1 MQTTSHIAYLPEGES
16 PYLLACWL
24 RTLPVDARVVLF
36 SGGGP
41 AIAGVSRHPALSAV
55 HNVDPEAPLPEAARQ
70 AVNVHE
76 RIYLPLSLDHIPMR
90 YRPDA
95 QMPELSPH
103 YALLRQLW
111 QWGFREAVF
120 VGHGGETVLRMPY
133 LLDGL
138 HNRHRGERCFVVG
151 NGPSL
156 NDIDMARLKG
166 EITLGS
172 NRCYLGYEAWG
183 FPFTYWGVYDQFQIE
198 EYHLD
203 YEAHVPV
210 ETVKFFPAEYWPVLR
225 VAQGCPVNSV
235 WPDPRPRAFS
245 DDPERVYRGFTVTY
259 MLLQIAA
266 IMGCDPIILIG
277 ADHRYE
283 LSRRGYSR
291 VFRSVR
297 RGVARHLRGGR
308 VYDAA
313 LAAQHAWRKGS
324 VAGAPSLWTTVDAA
338 SPTHFTARYTD
349 GGKNRFL
356 PPEPE
361 EAERDFACAQQWAE
375 ASGRRILNATPGSAL
390 EIFPKVE
397 FEELFS

>member
-1 MQTTSHIAYLPEGES
+1 M
-16 PYLLACWL
+16 
-24 RTLPVDARVVLF
+24 
-36 SGGGP
+36 P
-41 AIAGVSRHPALSAV
+41 AVA
-55 HNVDPEAPLPEAARQ
+55 
-70 AVNVHE
+70 
-76 RIYLPLSLDHIPMR
+76 
-90 YRPDA
+90 
-95 QMPELSPH
+95 PH
-103 YALLRQLW
+103 YELLRQLW
-111 QWGFREAVF
+111 HWGFREAVF
-120 VGHGGETVLRMPY
+120 VDHGGETMLPMPH

-156 NDIDMARLKG
+156 NAIDMTRLKE

-172 NRCYLGYEAWG
+172 NRCYLGYDSWG

-198 EYHLD
+198 EYHRD
-203 YEAHVPV
+203 YEAQVPA
-210 ETVKFFPAEYWPVLR
+210 ETVKFFPAEYGSVLR

-245 DDPERVYRGFTVTY
+245 DDPAQVYRGFTVTY

-291 VFRSVR
+291 VLRSVR

-313 LAAQHAWRKGS
+313 LAAHRAWRKGG
-324 VAGAPSLWTTVDAA
+324 VAGAPSLWTTADAT
-338 SPTHFTARYTD
+338 SPTHFTTHYTD

-361 EAERDFACAQQWAE
+361 EADRDFACALQWANG
-375 ASGRRILNATPGSAL
+375 SGRRILNATPGSAL
-390 EIFPKVE
+390 EVFPKVA
-397 FEELFS
+397 FEGLF

>member
-1 MQTTSHIAYLPEGES
+1 
-16 PYLLACWL
+16 
-24 RTLPVDARVVLF
+24 
-36 SGGGP
+36 
-41 AIAGVSRHPALSAV
+41 
-55 HNVDPEAPLPEAARQ
+55 
-70 AVNVHE
+70 
-76 RIYLPLSLDHIPMR
+76 MR
-90 YRPDA
+90 YRA
-95 QMPELSPH
+95 GVLMPEIAPH
-103 YALLRQLW
+103 YDLLRPLW
-111 QWGFREAVF
+111 HWGFREAVF
-120 VGHGGETVLRMPY
+120 VGHVGETILPMPH

-156 NDIDMARLKG
+156 NAIDMTRLKS

-183 FPFTYWGVYDQFQIE
+183 FPFTYWGVYDHFQIE
-198 EYHLD
+198 EYHRD
-203 YEAHVPV
+203 YETHVPP
-210 ETVKFFPAEYWPVLR
+210 ETVKLFPAEYWPVLHM
-225 VAQGCPVNSV
+225 AEGCPVNCV

-245 DDPERVYRGFTVTY
+245 DDPARVYRGFTVTY

-291 VFRSVR
+291 VLRSVR
-297 RGVARHLRGGR
+297 RGVTRHLRGGR
-308 VYDAA
+308 IFDTV
-313 LAAQHAWRKGS
+313 LAAHRAWRKGG
-324 VAGAPSLWTTVDAA
+324 APGAPSLWSTADAT
-338 SPTHFTARYTD
+338 SPTHFTTGYTD

-375 ASGRRILNATPGSAL
+375 ASGRQILNATPGSAL
-390 EIFPKVE
+390 EIFPRVE
-397 FEELFS
+397 FAALF